1 MGEETEMTDPQRT
14 KDESDVLDRAWKDFF
29 AAWCALRALVE
40 EGGAT
45 IKMDIRVK
53 AAKQE
58 KRS

>member
-1 MGEETEMTDPQRT
+1 MSDVTLSKEE
-14 KDESDVLDRAWKDFF
+14 SNVLDRAWKDFF

-40 EGGAT
+40 AGGAT

-53 AAKQE
+53 AAKKE